1 MQGATYRVLVPALLL
16 AGLLAVPEPA
26 WAFRCGNKL
35 VVEGDSA
42 DHVVGRCGEPAEKSS
57 YIALRPPIIWYGS
70 RPVRVPGDQ
79 IEVKV
84 ETWIYNFG
92 PQKLMQRVRL
102 EAGIVVDVQ
111 ALGYG
116 HP

>member
-1 MQGATYRVLVPALLL
+1 MQGATYKVWVPAVVL
-16 AGLLAVPEPA
+16 AGLLLFPEPA

-35 VVEGDSA
+35 VVDGDSA
-42 DHVVGRCGEPAEKSS
+42 DHVVSRCGEPEKKTS

-70 RPVRVPGDQ
+70 RPVRVPGDS

-84 ETWIYNFG
+84 ETWTYNFG
-92 PQKLMQRVRL
+92 PKKLMQQVRL